1 MPSIV
6 HLERGKRGPHTRGT
20 DDDLVV
26 AIRTMLAET
35 PFHGEGHRKVRV
47 RLRAS
52 GWQVGK
58 NRVLRVRSGP
68 ELCDP
73 MRCRSTFSGPLYAL
87 ALKTVHEHAIIMVWI
102 ASTSAVWRLCRN
114 TSSVSG
120 RDTLSRS

>member
-6 HLERGKRGPHTRGT
+6 HLERGKRSPHTRGT

-26 AIRTMLAET
+26 AIRTVLAET

-47 RLRAS
+47 RLRAA

-73 MRCRSTFSGPLYAL
+73 MRCRSTF
-87 ALKTVHEHAIIMVWI
+87 
-102 ASTSAVWRLCRN
+102 N
-114 TSSVSG
+114 
-120 RDTLSRS
+120 